1 MGFGMHLRE
10 LWRLRW
16 GVVVATLVGLVGALW
31 SVNEISLA
39 PPELTPRSVETAA
52 ASTRVLVDTPR
63 SMVLDLRQGTYD
75 FDAMRNRALL
85 IGNVMASRTVRE
97 HIAREVGVPADALQ
111 VTPPR
116 TPEAP
121 RPRAEVG
128 QEKRA
133 TDILKS
139 NDEYRLDIQTNATVP
154 ILDVYAQAPTAR
166 SAEELANAAVAGT
179 RLYVDQAAL
188 SEGTGRGQRVELRQL
203 GAAHGKVLNSGVSV
217 QVGVLAFILFF
228 AVSCAAVMALARIRR
243 GWRMAASE
251 PAAMR

>member
-1 MGFGMHLRE
+1 MHLRE
-10 LWRLRW
+10 LWRLRLA
-16 GVVVATLVGLVGALW
+16 VVVAALVATVGALW
-31 SVNEISLA
+31 SLNEISLF
-39 PPELTPRSVETAA
+39 PPKLTPRSVETAA
-52 ASTRVLVDTPR
+52 ASTRVLVDSPR

-75 FDAMRNRALL
+75 FDSMRNRAIL

-97 HIAREVGVPADALQ
+97 YIAHEVGIPADALQ

-128 QEKRA
+128 QERRA

-139 NDEYRLDIQTNATVP
+139 NDEYRLDIQANATVP

-166 SAEELANAAVAGT
+166 SAEALANAAVEGT
-179 RLYVDQAAL
+179 RQYVGQVAVT
-188 SEGTGRGQRVELRQL
+188 EHPGRAKRVEMRQL
-203 GAAHGKVLNSGVSV
+203 GAAHGKVLNSGVSA

-228 AVSCAAVMALARIRR
+228 AVGCAAVMALARIRR
-243 GWRMAASE
+243 GWRVAASE
-251 PAAMR
+251 PAAMS